1 MNQTASCHIFAA
13 GDFYGLQVKPSP
25 TDYIIA
31 ADGGYRWCLQEG
43 LRPNLLLG
51 DFDSLSQNLPA
62 DLPALVYPCEK
73 DDTDTMLAIKAGLDL
88 GYRHF
93 HLHGCAGG
101 RLDHT
106 LANLQALS
114 YLAAH
119 GARGFLYAET
129 ETFTAIKEETL
140 VLPAQADSN
149 FSLFCLGSDA
159 SGVTIA
165 GARYLL
171 ADGILSASFPLGVS
185 NRFIGKPVSIS
196 VKSGSLLIGWAH
208 QASQP

>member
-1 MNQTASCHIFAA
+1 MEQTASCHIFAA
-13 GDFYGLQVKPSP
+13 GSFYGLRVKPAPS
-25 TDYIIA
+25 DYIIA

-51 DFDSLSQNLPA
+51 DFDSLTEALPPE
-62 DLPALVYPCEK
+62 LPTLVYPCEK
-73 DDTDTMLAIKAGLDL
+73 DDTDTMLAIKTALDL
-88 GYRHF
+88 GYRRL

-106 LANLQALS
+106 IANLQALS
-114 YLAAH
+114 YLAKE

-129 ETFTAIKEETL
+129 ETFTAITEETFL
-140 VLPAQADSN
+140 LPAQLDSI
-149 FSLFCLGSDA
+149 FSVFCLGADA

-165 GARYLL
+165 GAKYLL
-171 ADGILSASFPLGVS
+171 EDGILSASFPIGVS

-196 VKSGSLLIGWAH
+196 VKSGCLLIGWAH
-208 QASQP
+208 LT